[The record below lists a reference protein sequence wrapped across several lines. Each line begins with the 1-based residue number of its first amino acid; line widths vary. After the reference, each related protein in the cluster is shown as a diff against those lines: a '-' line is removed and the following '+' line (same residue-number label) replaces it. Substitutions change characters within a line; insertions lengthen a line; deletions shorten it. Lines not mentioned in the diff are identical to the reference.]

1 MKKEI
6 LIIPAAGKAT
16 RMMPLSSSMSKAMIP
31 VAGQPILS
39 HIIESTK
46 DYVDS
51 VVVVTGRL
59 TDIDNFLDKKKY
71 KNVTSIEQYPDM
83 NGPLGAIYTGIHSL
97 PLDVIENSNI
107 TIWLGDTLI
116 NNPDDI
122 KDIFNKSGKN
132 SMYLGAA
139 TVPDWSRWCMYS
151 ERTNKLY
158 DKPERQPPTDKAL
171 IGIYRFTNLEP
182 KSMFNN
188 ILDVIDNIAY
198 DNENYENYSELEI
211 SKLLDEYSNIKPKCP
226 VSLIDLTESWTDC
239 GDLPSLYS
247 ANSKMISNGARA
259 HNNIRIEDGIVYKKS
274 SNHNFE
280 VKWYEAFDKNM
291 KLRSLIPQYYG
302 ECGKYGEEYAIEL
315 CSGHTLQELVLY
327 HNINRKDVWK
337 TIIDTVLNRMYNMHT
352 NTNGQDPRTINNS
365 SSYNYNMFLENI
377 SNRFMDAHQSG
388 LFTDEE
394 YGLFLDLLNESY
406 NKIYSGTFRW
416 PHIPSDALFPT
427 QSMYTHGDLHFANIF
442 FDAATNKVKFIDPRG
457 GYDYRATTMGNPL
470 YDLAKFY
477 QSVIGHYCHISSDE
491 EISDNDIKIYDMLE
505 ELINEKLLE
514 LGESPEEIKLAQNY
528 SILLLLSAIPCHYD
542 NPERQ
547 ERMKQRALT
556 LIAN

>member
-1 MKKEI
+1 MKKEV

-46 DYVDS
+46 EYVDS

-59 TDIDNFLDKKKY
+59 MDIDNFLDKKKY
-71 KNVTSIEQYPDM
+71 KNVTSIEQYTDM

-122 KDIFNKSGKN
+122 KEIFNKSEKN

-151 ERTNKLY
+151 DKTKKLY
-158 DKPERQPPTDKAL
+158 DKPENQPPTDKAL
-171 IGIYRFTNLEP
+171 IGIYRFTQLSEKP
-182 KSMFNN
+182 FFNN

-198 DNENYENYSELEI
+198 DVENYENYSELEI
-211 SKLLDEYSNIKPKCP
+211 SSLLRAYANEDPKCP
-226 VSLIDLTESWTDC
+226 VKLIDLTESWTDC
-239 GDLPSLYS
+239 GDLPSLYL

-259 HNNIRIEDGIVYKKS
+259 HNNIRINDGIVYKKS
-274 SNHNFE
+274 SNHTFE
-280 VKWYEAFDKNM
+280 SKWYETIDNNKN
-291 KLRSLIPQYYG
+291 LRSLIPQYYG
-302 ECGKYGEEYAIEL
+302 ECGKYGDEYAIEL

-352 NTNGQDPRTINNS
+352 NTNGLDPRTIDNS
-365 SSYNYNMFLENI
+365 SSYNYHMFLENM
-377 SNRFMDAHQSG
+377 SNRFMEANQEG

-394 YGLFLDLLNESY
+394 HGIILDLLNKSY
-406 NKIYSGTFRW
+406 NKIYSGRLNW
-416 PHIPSDALFPT
+416 PHIPSDAVFPT

-477 QSVIGHYCHISSDE
+477 QSVLGRYCHISSDE
-491 EISDNDIKIYDMLE
+491 EISDNDVKIYDMLE
-505 ELINEKLLE
+505 ELINEKLLDI
-514 LGESPEEIKLAQNY
+514 GYSHEEIKLAQDY
-528 SILLLLSAIPCHYD
+528 SVLLLLSAIPCHYD
-542 NPERQ
+542 NPTRQ

-556 LIAN
+556 IIAD